1 MSNSRD
7 DNSALIP
14 SEVRDLI
21 EESRTV
27 QDWLD
32 RLASHES
39 DASPEVFDRVR
50 EDYNGRLEKAT
61 ERLAQHRSE
70 LAGSLDTRRSELE
83 SLQADRDSQAADL
96 EEARLRHMV
105 GEFTDDR
112 WNELSQSIEGS
123 LSELSELLEME
134 DGAVAELAAIVTS
147 IDEGR
152 LPTVKTEPATAFP
165 DVPEEP
171 AVEATDEG
179 DDDILGEGVSA
190 MMEPAIVDEDVSAE
204 PEPAIV
210 DEVETV
216 EEETSE
222 EDSPEDETSVVEAS
236 AESEEST
243 DEAPEEI
250 TVEATDDGPDGAPSA
265 EAVAAAD
272 AEEGGDYLDELEF
285 LESLSLDESDRFD
298 AVSAMLDEDD
308 PEKKK

>member
-14 SEVRDLI
+14 TEVRDLI

-83 SLQADRDSQAADL
+83 SLQGDRDSQAADL

-105 GEFTDDR
+105 GEFTDDQ
-112 WNELSQSIEGS
+112 WGELSHSIEGS
-123 LSELSELLEME
+123 LAELSELLEME
-134 DGAVAELAAIVTS
+134 EGAVAELAAIVTS

-152 LPTVKTEPATAFP
+152 LPSVTTEPAAAAP
-165 DVPEEP
+165 DVTEEP
-171 AVEATDEG
+171 VVEDTVEG
-179 DDDILGEGVSA
+179 DDDIVG
-190 MMEPAIVDEDVSAE
+190 EDVSSE
-204 PEPAIV
+204 PEPARV
-210 DEVETV
+210 DETEAM
-216 EEETSE
+216 
-222 EDSPEDETSVVEAS
+222 EDETSKDEPPVVEAT
-236 AESEEST
+236 AESEESVDGAAEEVAEEVT
-243 DEAPEEI
+243 EEI
-250 TVEATDDGPDGAPSA
+250 TVEATDDGPDGAPPA
-265 EAVAAAD
+265 EAVAEGDAD
-272 AEEGGDYLDELEF
+272 EGGDYLDELEF
-285 LESLSLDESDRFD
+285 LESLSLDEADRFD